1 MSLKAEIPAITI
13 KSAIKPLV
21 TSLLV
26 FHTLFFF
33 FFSFFVPETDLLF
46 LCSKVI
52 TSDDMS
58 SRLVS
63 FFLLSL
69 TLKVLFFF
77 SNSLSL
83 FPFLLI
89 FLIGQL
95 ISISSRKSREEE
107 LLRQI
112 EEYEQYIETAKSDCE
127 VYQGR
132 IWLEIAVREL
142 LALRG
147 ENADTDTA
155 SVVVSVPSEIGVF

>member
-1 MSLKAEIPAITI
+1 MVAAVAEIMQEE
-13 KSAIKPLV
+13 KFKKLV
-21 TSLLV
+21 IGSTVAAVILL
-26 FHTLFFF
+26 
-33 FFSFFVPETDLLF
+33 
-46 LCSKVI
+46 C
-52 TSDDMS
+52 
-58 SRLVS
+58 
-63 FFLLSL
+63 
-69 TLKVLFFF
+69 
-77 SNSLSL
+77 
-83 FPFLLI
+83 FLLI

-155 SVVVSVPSEIGVF
+155 SVVVSAPSEIGVF